1 MFLDLSF
8 AYFNSQC
15 RAYIAPNAYCSRK
28 KNMDL
33 LYSQRSVIWISK
45 MVTL

>member
-1 MFLDLSF
+1 MFIELSF
-8 AYFNSQC
+8 AYFYSQSHS
-15 RAYIAPNAYCSRK
+15 YIAPNAYCSRK